1 MFSRNSDIFS
11 AFSKSIFCSIIVE
24 SDFFS
29 QAFSHSI
36 ASALETINCSLS
48 GSNKTKCSTD
58 LINGFDM
65 LKIFLSFFL
74 LFALQIIYITD
85 AYAFDNAGIRRFL
98 EKREK
103 NWPSWNLPHLLY
115 SDISKDLIYPNW
127 FEGDWIVTSQDFKD
141 SDKEPITYKVNFFKN
156 DEEQVIGNRSKNAEA
171 LGQVIFG
178 ERLQKIKTDPK
189 SFNNQII
196 FLSDNEYIESRVT
209 ERNQILDNDLFW
221 SDEFFIQTV
230 HKKEASRINQVE
242 VMSKFYKCK
251 DYDLQIKRGL
261 KGDICGIQYTATYG
275 SKVGDK
281 RIESITSSKFLLRFQ
296 PIES

>member
-1 MFSRNSDIFS
+1 
-11 AFSKSIFCSIIVE
+11 
-24 SDFFS
+24 
-29 QAFSHSI
+29 
-36 ASALETINCSLS
+36 
-48 GSNKTKCSTD
+48 
-58 LINGFDM
+58 
-65 LKIFLSFFL
+65 
-74 LFALQIIYITD
+74 
-85 AYAFDNAGIRRFL
+85 
-98 EKREK
+98 
-103 NWPSWNLPHLLY
+103 LLY

-141 SDKEPITYKVNFFKN
+141 SDKEQITYKVNFFKN